1 VKNDP
6 NRYAYTDLAIEPVV
20 EDEMDTLALFADTAG
35 GGAAVSKKR
44 GEDVAR
50 AKVAAAQIQRLAAA
64 E

>member
-6 NRYAYTDLAIEPVV
+6 KRYAYTDLAIAPQS
-20 EDEMDTLALFADTAG
+20 DDDGDMLALFSATAG
-35 GGAAVSKKR
+35 GEAAVSKKR

-50 AKVAAAQIQRLAAA
+50 AQVAAAHAMRIAA